1 MKKIKMSTVYGE
13 CIKLKNK
20 YYDTDSALKYANIHG
35 VFTMKRED
43 TAKRRAAE
51 IAFINCLYGKRGETK

>member
-1 MKKIKMSTVYGE
+1 MKKIKMATVYGD
-13 CIKLKNK
+13 CIKLKNM

-35 VFTMKRED
+35 GYTMKRED

-51 IAFINCLYGKRGETK
+51 IAFINRLYGKRGETK